1 MDINSLLPLLLG
13 KGDAGDK
20 SKLFAALAGGDA
32 SAARS
37 AFPND
42 MSGIMDML
50 SKGMMKKTRTEHVTG
65 LKAITGFA
73 PADVIGTLVKLMG
86 G

>member
-37 AFPND
+37 ALPND

-50 SKGMMKKTRTEHVTG
+50 SKGMMKRPARNTLRV
-65 LKAITGFA
+65 LKRSQVLRPPT
-73 PADVIGTLVKLMG
+73 
-86 G
+86 